1 VLGVWTRKA
10 PEMARSS
17 KQPTWKTDISEKVH
31 LFWLALR
38 KFDGDYGFYHSS
50 AIAFNLLICFVP
62 FLLLLLSLVG
72 TYLYSSREVLN
83 HIRHYLETVVPSLDP
98 KIMENILQITQTRKI
113 VGILGIAGLLW
124 TSTWVFS
131 SLRTALNVIFQV
143 EEGRGIVKGK
153 AIDLLMIFLAGIAL
167 LMSMILTS
175 AITFLQSYR
184 LPAAINMAPFIQWI
198 LKYPIPFF
206 FTFWMFFWV
215 YKIIPRKKVKIG
227 PALKAALFSSLL
239 WEVAKQLFGW
249 YVRHVGR
256 FSVVYGS
263 LGTITILFLW
273 IYYSSAILLLGG
285 EIAVL
290 LESKSDSR
298 LPKNKRQR
306 IFF

>member
-1 VLGVWTRKA
+1 
-10 PEMARSS
+10 MARSS
-17 KQPTWKTDISEKVH
+17 KRPLWKKKLSDKIH
-31 LFWLALR
+31 LFWLALK
-38 KFDGDYGFYHSS
+38 KFDSDHGFYHSS

-72 TYLYSSREVLN
+72 TYLYSSREILS
-83 HIRHYLETVVPSLDP
+83 HIRHYLETVAPSLDP
-98 KIMENILQITQTRKI
+98 KIMRTILQITQTRKI
-113 VGILGIAGLLW
+113 VGILGIGGLLW

-131 SLRTALNVIFQV
+131 SLRTALNAIFQL

-167 LMSMILTS
+167 LMSMTLTS

-184 LPAAINMAPFIQWI
+184 LPAAIDMAPFIQWI
-198 LKYPIPFF
+198 LKYPIPLFL
-206 FTFWMFFWV
+206 TFWMFFWV
-215 YKIIPRKKVKIG
+215 YEIIPNRKVKIR
-227 PALKAALFSSLL
+227 PALQAALFSSLL
-239 WEVAKQLFGW
+239 WEIAKQLFGL
-249 YVRHVGR
+249 YVRHLGR

-290 LESKSDSR
+290 LEAKGDAAASKSNR
-298 LPKNKRQR
+298 RNK
-306 IFF
+306 IVF

>member
-1 VLGVWTRKA
+1 
-10 PEMARSS
+10 MARSS
-17 KQPTWKTDISEKVH
+17 KRPPWRKNISDKIR
-31 LFWLALR
+31 LFWLALK
-38 KFDGDYGFYHSS
+38 KFDNDYGFYHSS

-83 HIRHYLETVVPSLDP
+83 HIRHYLETIVPSLDP
-98 KIMENILQITQTRKI
+98 KITRNLLQITQTRKI
-113 VGILGIAGLLW
+113 VGILGIGGLLW

-153 AIDLLMIFLAGIAL
+153 AIDLLMIVLAGIAL
-167 LMSMILTS
+167 FMSMTLTS

-184 LPAAINMAPFIQWI
+184 LPGAISMAPFIQWI

-206 FTFWMFFWV
+206 CTFWMFFLI
-215 YKIIPRKKVKIG
+215 YEIIPNRKVKIQ
-227 PALKAALFSSLL
+227 PALQAALFSSLL
-239 WEVAKQLFGW
+239 WEIAKQLFGL
-249 YVRHVGR
+249 YVRHLGR

-290 LESKSDSR
+290 LEAKSDAAPSKSNR
-298 LPKNKRQR
+298 RNK
-306 IFF
+306 IVF

>member
-1 VLGVWTRKA
+1 
-10 PEMARSS
+10 MARSS
-17 KQPTWKTDISEKVH
+17 KRPPWKKNISDKIH
-31 LFWLALR
+31 LFWLALK
-38 KFDGDYGFYHSS
+38 KFDSNHGFYHSS

-72 TYLYSSREVLN
+72 TYLYSSREILN
-83 HIRHYLETVVPSLDP
+83 HIRHYLETVAPSLDP
-98 KIMENILQITQTRKI
+98 KIMRNILQITQTRKI
-113 VGILGIAGLLW
+113 VGILGIGGLLW

-131 SLRTALNVIFQV
+131 SLRIALNLIFQV
-143 EEGRGIVKGK
+143 EKGRGIVKGK
-153 AIDLLMIFLAGIAL
+153 VIDLLMVFLAGIAL
-167 LMSMILTS
+167 LMSMTLTS
-175 AITFLQSYR
+175 GITFLQSYR

-206 FTFWMFFWV
+206 FTFWMFFAI
-215 YKIIPRKKVKIG
+215 YEIIPRRKVKIG

-249 YVRHVGR
+249 YVRHIGR

-290 LESKSDSR
+290 LDAREDDPKSKR
-298 LPKNKRQR
+298 KR
-306 IFF
+306 IVF

>member
-1 VLGVWTRKA
+1 
-10 PEMARSS
+10 MARSS
-17 KQPTWKTDISEKVH
+17 KRLPWKKNLSDKVH
-31 LFWLALR
+31 LFWLALK
-38 KFDGDYGFYHSS
+38 KFDSDRGFYHSS

-72 TYLYSSREVLN
+72 TYLYSSREVLS
-83 HIRHYLETVVPSLDP
+83 HIRHYLETVAPSLDP
-98 KIMENILQITQTRKI
+98 KITRNILQITQTRNI
-113 VGILGIAGLLW
+113 VGILGIGGLLW
-124 TSTWVFS
+124 TSTWVFG
-131 SLRTALNVIFQV
+131 SLRIALDVIFQV

-167 LMSMILTS
+167 LMSMSLTS
-175 AITFLQSYR
+175 AVTFLQSYR
-184 LPAAINMAPFIQWI
+184 LPGAISLAPFIQWI

-215 YKIIPRKKVKIG
+215 YEIIPRKKIKIG

-285 EIAVL
+285 EIAAL
-290 LESKSDSR
+290 LEARSDAATSKSNR
-298 LPKNKRQR
+298 RNK
-306 IFF
+306 IVF

>member
-1 VLGVWTRKA
+1 MRT
-10 PEMARSS
+10 
-17 KQPTWKTDISEKVH
+17 
-31 LFWLALR
+31 
-38 KFDGDYGFYHSS
+38 
-50 AIAFNLLICFVP
+50 
-62 FLLLLLSLVG
+62 
-72 TYLYSSREVLN
+72 
-83 HIRHYLETVVPSLDP
+83 
-98 KIMENILQITQTRKI
+98 ILQITQTRKI

-167 LMSMILTS
+167 FMSMTLTS

-184 LPAAINMAPFIQWI
+184 LPAAVDMAPFVQWI
-198 LKYPIPFF
+198 LKYLIPFL
-206 FTFWMFFWV
+206 FTFWMFFLI
-215 YKIIPRKKVKIG
+215 YEIIPNRKVKIG
-227 PALKAALFSSLL
+227 PAFKAALFSSLL
-239 WEVAKQLFGW
+239 WEIAKQLFGA
-249 YVRHVGR
+249 YVRHLGR
-256 FSVVYGS
+256 FSVIYGS

-290 LESKSDSR
+290 LESKNNQS

-306 IFF
+306 IVF

>member
-1 VLGVWTRKA
+1 
-10 PEMARSS
+10 MARRS
-17 KQPTWKTDISEKVH
+17 KRRSWKKNISEQIH

-38 KFDGDYGFYHSS
+38 KFDSDRGFYHSS

-72 TYLYSSREVLN
+72 TYLYSSREVLD
-83 HIRHYLETVVPSLDP
+83 HIRHYLEAVAPSLDP
-98 KIMENILQITQTRKI
+98 KITKNILQITQTRKI
-113 VGILGIAGLLW
+113 VGILGIGGLLW
-124 TSTWVFS
+124 TSTWVFG
-131 SLRTALNVIFQV
+131 SLRIALNVIFQV
-143 EEGRGIVKGK
+143 EEGLGIVKGK

-167 LMSMILTS
+167 LMSMTLTS
-175 AITFLQSYR
+175 GITFLQSYR
-184 LPAAINMAPFIQWI
+184 LPGAINMAPFIHWI

-206 FTFWMFFWV
+206 LTFWMFFWI
-215 YKIIPRKKVKIG
+215 YEIIPRKKVKIG
-227 PALKAALFSSLL
+227 PALKAALFSSLF

-273 IYYSSAILLLGG
+273 IYYSSAIVLLGG

-290 LESKSDSR
+290 LDAREDVR
-298 LPKNKRQR
+298 KNKRQK
-306 IFF
+306 IVF

>member
-1 VLGVWTRKA
+1 
-10 PEMARSS
+10 MARSS
-17 KQPTWKTDISEKVH
+17 KRPSWKKNISDKFH
-31 LFWLALR
+31 LFWLALK
-38 KFDGDYGFYHSS
+38 KFDTDHGFFLSS

-72 TYLYSSREVLN
+72 SYLYSSREVLS
-83 HIRHYLETVVPSLDP
+83 HIRHYLETVAPSLDP
-98 KIMENILQITQTRKI
+98 KIMRNILQITQTRKI
-113 VGILGIAGLLW
+113 VGILGIGGLLW

-131 SLRTALNVIFQV
+131 SLRIALNRIFQV

-206 FTFWMFFWV
+206 FTFWMFFWI
-215 YKIIPRKKVKIG
+215 YEIIPRRKVKIR
-227 PALKAALFSSLL
+227 PAIKAALFSSLL

-256 FSVVYGS
+256 FSVLYGS

-290 LESKSDSR
+290 LEEKGYVHV
-298 LPKNKRQR
+298 PKNKR
-306 IFF
+306 